1 MEHGL
6 TEVPTVPGG
15 AFDAPRY
22 AGEMKFNAIFK
33 RETAKVGSLL
43 DQCLK
48 VAGIALGLF
57 LVMPVLLL
65 LSVVAVVVARLLGVP
80 LFAPSPFRIR

>member
-1 MEHGL
+1 
-6 TEVPTVPGG
+6 
-15 AFDAPRY
+15 
-22 AGEMKFNAIFK
+22 
-33 RETAKVGSLL
+33 
-43 DQCLK
+43 LK